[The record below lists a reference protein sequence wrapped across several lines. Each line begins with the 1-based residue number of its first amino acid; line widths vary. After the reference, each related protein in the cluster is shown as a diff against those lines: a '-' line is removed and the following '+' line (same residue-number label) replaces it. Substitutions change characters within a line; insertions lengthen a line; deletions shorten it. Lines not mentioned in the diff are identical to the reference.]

1 MMYFGHSKGE
11 KVMSFRDRSIRYA
24 VLFGVG
30 VVSFLPLCV
39 HAQKGGPGYSSAV
52 SPGPAAKAI
61 PLASVEK
68 MPVREVTIFKDGHAF
83 LMHESE
89 MPTDEQGNVQLD
101 YQLQPVLGTFW
112 PYSADPKAKLK
123 ATSAR
128 NRRVSVERTAL
139 NLAALIEA
147 NTGAQAI
154 ITEVPSVQQQP
165 PKTYPAKIAG
175 LLTRTSEELQAARPA
190 NAPESLPVKSD
201 VVLLETSEGTKALPI
216 ARIQDVTFPQAPN
229 PKLAEEEF
237 RSILSMQMQWE
248 GEAAKTAKVGLIYLQ
263 LGLRWIPNYK
273 ITIDGEGN
281 AHVELQATLVNELT
295 DLEDVRVNLVVGV
308 PNFAFKDSPDPI
320 SLQQTLVQLS
330 QHFNRDS
337 QRNFSNAIMTQ
348 QAMPMQPPQP
358 ENSTRALNLGPEIGS
373 GDQTEDLFL
382 FPIQNI
388 TLRSGERMVIPVASF
403 DLKYKDVFTLDIPW
417 LPPSEIASDVN
428 QDQLR
433 EMANFRMTP
442 QVIHKL
448 RLDNSSSFPLTTA
461 PTLILYKGQ
470 PQALSL
476 VTYTAQGGTVDV
488 PVTNAGDI
496 RATKSDLETSRVP
509 NALTIDNYHYT
520 RITVGGKISLK
531 NYRKEAVEL
540 EISRYVIGNLDEAQN
555 GGRIDKGDIFD
566 HQMLMGAGAGT
577 PFWTSYKWPFGLR
590 SVNGV
595 GRAFWKV
602 TLEPGAATELNYGFH
617 YFWL

>member
-1 MMYFGHSKGE
+1 MF
-11 KVMSFRDRSIRYA
+11 FRNRSVKQVVI
-24 VLFGVG
+24 LLVG
-30 VVSFLPLCV
+30 VFPLLTLSAN
-39 HAQKGGPGYSSAV
+39 AQKGAVGYSASSAA
-52 SPGPAAKAI
+52 GPAAKAI

-68 MPVREVTIFKDGHAF
+68 MPVREATIFKDGHAF

-89 MPTDEQGNVQLD
+89 MATDEQGNVQLD

-128 NRRVSVERTAL
+128 NRLVSIERTAL
-139 NLAALIEA
+139 NLTALIEA
-147 NTGAQAI
+147 NKGAQAI
-154 ITEVPSVQQQP
+154 ITEIPTVQQQP
-165 PKTYPAKIAG
+165 PKSYPAKIAG
-175 LLTRTSEELQAARPA
+175 LLTRSSEELQAARPV
-190 NAPESLPVKSD
+190 NAPEPLPVKSD
-201 VVLLETSEGTKALPI
+201 IVLLETPEGTKALPI

-229 PKLAEEEF
+229 PRLAEEEF

-248 GEAAKTAKVGLIYLQ
+248 GEPAKTAKVGLIYLQ

-273 ITIDGEGN
+273 VTIDGEGN

-295 DLEDVRVNLVVGV
+295 DLENVRVNLVVGV
-308 PNFAFKDSPDPI
+308 PTFAFKDNADPI

-337 QRNFSNAIMTQ
+337 QMRLSNAIMTQ
-348 QAMPMQPPQP
+348 QAMPVQMPQP
-358 ENSTRALNLGPEIGS
+358 EGSPTRALNLGPEVGT
-373 GDQTEDLFL
+373 GDQTEDLFI
-382 FPIQNI
+382 FPIENV
-388 TLRSGERMVIPVASF
+388 TLKSGERMVIPVARF
-403 DLKYKDVFTLDIPW
+403 DLKYKDVYALDIPW
-417 LPPSEIASDVN
+417 LPPSEIASRAD
-428 QDQLR
+428 QEQLR
-433 EMANFRMTP
+433 EMDKFRMTP

-448 RLDNSSSFPLTTA
+448 RLENNSSFPLTTA
-461 PTLILYKGQ
+461 PTLIMSKGL
-470 PQALSL
+470 PQAQSL
-476 VTYTAQGGTVDV
+476 MTYTAQGGTVDL

-496 RATKSDLETSRVP
+496 RATKSDLETGRVP
-509 NALTIDNYHYT
+509 NALNVNGNNYT

-531 NYRKEAVEL
+531 NYRKETVEL
-540 EISRYVIGNLDEAQN
+540 EVSRYVIGNLDEAQN
-555 GGRIDKGDIFD
+555 GGRVDKGDIFD

-577 PFWTSYKWPFGLR
+577 SFWSSYNWPSGLR

-617 YFWL
+617 YFWM

>member
-1 MMYFGHSKGE
+1 MYS
-11 KVMSFRDRSIRYA
+11 SNRSLKSST
-24 VLFGVG
+24 LFLVG
-30 VVSFLPLCV
+30 VFSLLSLCAI
-39 HAQKGGPGYSSAV
+39 AQKGGAGYSSAA
-52 SPGPAAKAI
+52 SASPAAKAI

-83 LMHESE
+83 LTHESE

-154 ITEVPSVQQQP
+154 ITEIPSVPQQP

-175 LLTRTSEELQAARPA
+175 LLTRTSEELQTARPA

-201 VVLLETSEGTKALPI
+201 VVLLETPEGTKALPI
-216 ARIQDVTFPQAPN
+216 ARIQDVTFPQAPTS
-229 PKLAEEEF
+229 KLAEEEF

-273 ITIDGEGN
+273 VTIDAQGN

-295 DLEDVRVNLVVGV
+295 DLENVRVNLVVGV
-308 PNFAFKDSPDPI
+308 PTFAFKDSADPI

-330 QHFNRDS
+330 QHFNRDTQTRFS
-337 QRNFSNAIMTQ
+337 NFSNAIMTQ
-348 QAMPMQPPQP
+348 QAMPMQIPQGGESP
-358 ENSTRALNLGPEIGS
+358 TRTLNLGPEVGA
-373 GDQTEDLFL
+373 GDQTEDLFI
-382 FPIQNI
+382 FPIENVS
-388 TLRSGERMVIPVASF
+388 LKSGERMVIPVASF
-403 DLKYKDVFTLDIPW
+403 DLKYKDVYTLDIPW
-417 LPPSEIASDVN
+417 LPPSEIASHAN

-433 EMANFRMTP
+433 EMDKFRMTP

-461 PTLILYKGQ
+461 PALILYKGL
-470 PQALSL
+470 PQAQSL
-476 VTYTAQGGTVDV
+476 MTYTAKGGTVDL

-496 RATKSDLETSRVP
+496 RATKSDLETGREP
-509 NALTIDNYHYT
+509 NALNINGNNYT

-540 EISRYVIGNLDEAQN
+540 EISRYVIGNMDEAQN

-577 PFWTSYKWPFGLR
+577 PFWASYNWPSGLR

-602 TLEPGAATELNYGFH
+602 TLEPGAATELGYGFH